1 MRNIT
6 LPRQTAQFL
15 QMLREVQISQNRVV
29 QFDGFFVFSTERAGA
44 QPVVCKSAEGCQ
56 NAITSMLENL
66 RSLGYITFLDLCG
79 ERLQLTDMGWNYGE
93 LSLRRVLTRLSSV
106 FIRFFDSP
114 SSVCATQIISEKNRR
129 QNLDPQ
135 SIAFS
140 RFAPPP
146 SALPVECY

>member
-66 RSLGYITFLDLCG
+66 RSLGYITFLDRCG

-93 LSLRRVLTRLSSV
+93 LSRREGWRLFAQSFVAPLLVSIVGTLLTQWLLAR
-106 FIRFFDSP
+106 
-114 SSVCATQIISEKNRR
+114 
-129 QNLDPQ
+129 
-135 SIAFS
+135 
-140 RFAPPP
+140 
-146 SALPVECY
+146 